1 MSEANKA
8 LFRRFIQEVINDK
21 NTDKDGHTYRRNLV
35 GPQPTARRGSRVEGM
50 KQMMGMF
57 FAAFPDLNVTI
68 DQLIAEGDIVV
79 GRMTNTGTH
88 QGDLMG
94 IAPTGKRVTF
104 SEIHMVR
111 IENGKAVEH
120 WGNIDDPWYDAAT
133 GSNSR
138 ELVRLADERS
148 HDLHLV
154 L

>member
-8 LFRRFIQEVINDK
+8 LFRRFVQEVINEK
-21 NTDKDGHTYRRNLV
+21 NTDKMELLLGEPWLDHNLPP
-35 GPQPTARRGSRVEGM
+35 GAAPGVEGM
-50 KQMMGMF
+50 KQMMGEF

-120 WGNIDDPWYDAAT
+120 WGNSDDLGMMQQLGVIPA
-133 GSNSR
+133 N
-138 ELVRLADERS
+138 
-148 HDLHLV
+148 
-154 L
+154 

>member
-8 LFRRFIQEVINDK
+8 LFRRFIQEVINEK
-21 NTDKDGHTYRRNLV
+21 NTDKMDILIGENWLDHNPPP
-35 GPQPTARRGSRVEGM
+35 GAAPGVEGM

-68 DQLIAEGDIVV
+68 DQLIAEGDLVV

-120 WGNIDDPWYDAAT
+120 WGNIDDLGMMQQLGVIPA
-133 GSNSR
+133 N
-138 ELVRLADERS
+138 
-148 HDLHLV
+148 
-154 L
+154 

>member
-8 LFRRFIQEVINDK
+8 LFRRFIQEVINEK
-21 NTDKDGHTYRRNLV
+21 NTDKMDILIGENWLDHNPPP
-35 GPQPTARRGSRVEGM
+35 GAAPGVEGM

-94 IAPTGKRVTF
+94 IAPTGKSVTF

-120 WGNIDDPWYDAAT
+120 WGNIDDLGMMQQLGVIP
-133 GSNSR
+133 
-138 ELVRLADERS
+138 AD
-148 HDLHLV
+148 
-154 L
+154 

>member
-8 LFRRFIQEVINDK
+8 LFRRFIQEVINEK
-21 NTDKDGHTYRRNLV
+21 NTDKMDILISENWLDHNPPPGAAP
-35 GPQPTARRGSRVEGM
+35 GVEGM

-68 DQLIAEGDIVV
+68 DQLIAEGDMVV

-120 WGNIDDPWYDAAT
+120 WGNIDDLGMMQQLGVIPA
-133 GSNSR
+133 N
-138 ELVRLADERS
+138 
-148 HDLHLV
+148 
-154 L
+154 

>member
-1 MSEANKA
+1 MDHNPPPGAA
-8 LFRRFIQEVINDK
+8 P
-21 NTDKDGHTYRRNLV
+21 G
-35 GPQPTARRGSRVEGM
+35 VEGM

-68 DQLIAEGDIVV
+68 DQLIAGDIVV

-94 IAPTGKRVTF
+94 IAPTGKSVTF

-120 WGNIDDPWYDAAT
+120 WGNIDDLGMMQQLGVIPA
-133 GSNSR
+133 N
-138 ELVRLADERS
+138 
-148 HDLHLV
+148 
-154 L
+154 

>member
-21 NTDKDGHTYRRNLV
+21 NTDKMDILIGETWLDHNPPP
-35 GPQPTARRGSRVEGM
+35 GAAPGVEGM

-120 WGNIDDPWYDAAT
+120 WGNIDDLGMMQQLGVIPA
-133 GSNSR
+133 N
-138 ELVRLADERS
+138 
-148 HDLHLV
+148 
-154 L
+154 